1 MGTITGWYRCLAV
14 GATVVTLS
22 LSAMAE
28 LGGMKATVET
38 DRLRVSGTRRVLQTP
53 AYEMHEIR
61 TANKGTIHE
70 YVSSDGKVFAVT
82 YEGQFPGESN
92 GLLGKY
98 SAQVTQAL
106 AASRGTRPAG
116 HNVRVDLPGLRY
128 HALGHLRYFS
138 MRAIVPENVPAGVN
152 VEELQ

>member
-1 MGTITGWYRCLAV
+1 MGTIRGWYRFLAI

-28 LGGMKATVET
+28 LGGTTATVEA
-38 DRLRVSGTRRVLQTP
+38 DRLRVSGTRRVVRAQ

-61 TANKGTIHE
+61 TPNNGTIHE
-70 YVSSDGKVFAVT
+70 YVASDGKVFAVT

-92 GLLGKY
+92 GLLGQY
-98 SAQVTQAL
+98 SAQVTQAI

-116 HNVRVDLPGLRY
+116 RNVHVDLPGLRY

>member
-1 MGTITGWYRCLAV
+1 ML
-14 GATVVTLS
+14 TLS
-22 LSAMAE
+22 LGAMAE
-28 LGGMKATVET
+28 LGGTTATVEQ
-38 DRLRVSGTRRVLQTP
+38 DRLRVNGTRRLVQAP
-53 AYEMHEIR
+53 AYAMHEIR
-61 TANKGTIHE
+61 TPNNGIIHE

-98 SAQVTQAL
+98 AAQVTQAV
-106 AASRGTRPAG
+106 AASQGARAAG
-116 HNVRVDLPGLRY
+116 RSVQVNLPGLRY

-138 MRAIVPENVPAGVN
+138 MRAVVPENVPAGVN